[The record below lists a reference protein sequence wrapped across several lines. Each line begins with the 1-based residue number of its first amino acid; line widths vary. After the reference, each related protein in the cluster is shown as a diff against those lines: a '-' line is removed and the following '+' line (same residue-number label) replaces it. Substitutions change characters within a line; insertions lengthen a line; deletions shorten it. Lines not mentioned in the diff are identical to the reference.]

1 MLCRYTHQDD
11 LERLEET
18 LWSSLSQQW
27 LLTADLLWTCHGCQ
41 DTKTLGGTESS
52 VVSLRHPGL
61 GTFQPLRGPHYVPEL
76 LLRPL
81 IQCEGR
87 KCHCSHP
94 SPRQGQA
101 LPGSC
106 VLQTP
111 PAAPAMDRWYL
122 GGSAKGTE
130 NPFEYDYETVRK
142 GGLIFAGLAFVVGLL
157 IILSKRFRCGGGK
170 KHRQVNEDEL

>member
-1 MLCRYTHQDD
+1 M
-11 LERLEET
+11 
-18 LWSSLSQQW
+18 
-27 LLTADLLWTCHGCQ
+27 G
-41 DTKTLGGTESS
+41 
-52 VVSLRHPGL
+52 PGA
-61 GTFQPLRGPHYVPEL
+61 RDI
-76 LLRPL
+76 RL
-81 IQCEGR
+81 IQCERR

-106 VLQTP
+106 IPQTP
-111 PAAPAMDRWYL
+111 PAAPTMDRWYL

>member
-1 MLCRYTHQDD
+1 MVQEASQLPQIQDQQRLSPHCIWNSFLPGLRGASGLQNGARGKRYQ
-11 LERLEET
+11 
-18 LWSSLSQQW
+18 
-27 LLTADLLWTCHGCQ
+27 
-41 DTKTLGGTESS
+41 GGTHW
-52 VVSLRHPGL
+52 VND
-61 GTFQPLRGPHYVPEL
+61 
-76 LLRPL
+76 PL

-87 KCHCSHP
+87 KCHRSHP

-101 LPGSC
+101 FPGSC
-106 VLQTP
+106 VPQTP
-111 PAAPAMDRWYL
+111 PAAPTMDRWYL